1 MSVANVL
8 CVRASSA
15 LDAKG
20 TIQMQLA
27 TAITTTSTNLTATDP
42 SPEPASTVPATVD
55 RSERD
60 RLITVHF
67 ELVRSIAGAL
77 RASPIGSG
85 ILFDDLVAYGAHGLL
100 QAAERFDSTK
110 GVPFE
115 IFARYRIRG
124 AIVDGIRRH
133 HWLSRRAYKRLRTE
147 QLFALAEPA
156 NDVYPS
162 PCPARTPVTRSLSF
176 RPNGL
181 DETHDSASSLHFR
194 TDDLADC
201 FAGDRWN
208 GRQMAQL
215 PVEPDD
221 TMQVR
226 VKAALRRLPEKERR
240 VVELCYFAGMTF
252 EQAGARL
259 GVHRSWVCRL
269 HARAIGALRTALD
282 QAPGKAVP

>member
-1 MSVANVL
+1 
-8 CVRASSA
+8 
-15 LDAKG
+15 
-20 TIQMQLA
+20 MQLA
-27 TAITTTSTNLTATDP
+27 TALAAATTLTTT
-42 SPEPASTVPATVD
+42 EPTSEPPSTVSPAVD

-124 AIVDGIRRH
+124 AMVDGIRRH

-147 QLFALAEPA
+147 QLLAIGVPA
-156 NDVYPS
+156 NDVHPF
-162 PCPARTPVTRSLSF
+162 PCTSQAPATGSLSLS
-176 RPNGL
+176 PNRL
-181 DETHDSASSLHFR
+181 DETHNNGSSSHFR

-208 GRQMAQL
+208 GRQMAQR

-226 VKAALRRLPEKERR
+226 VKAALGHLPEKERR

-252 EQAGARL
+252 EQAGAQL
-259 GVHRSWVCRL
+259 GVRRSWVCRL
-269 HARAIGALRTALD
+269 HTRAIGALRTALD
-282 QAPGKAVP
+282 QAPGKTVP